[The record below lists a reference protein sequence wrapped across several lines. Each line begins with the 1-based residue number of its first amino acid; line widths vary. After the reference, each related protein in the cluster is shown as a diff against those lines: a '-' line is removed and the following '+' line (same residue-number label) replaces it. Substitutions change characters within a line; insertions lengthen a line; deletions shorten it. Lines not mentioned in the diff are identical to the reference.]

1 MPRIVIVLTLLV
13 LLAAPARAQLVV
25 VDPGNLIQAIL
36 IAERTLRQYE
46 VLRAQFQT
54 IQRMA
59 QGLGASMEG
68 YRIPVVPT
76 IRHDVS
82 RWEYGRPWLAGMNSG
97 DPTGGAYWQTTRQ
110 LERPPSGL
118 QGLPAPSRRA
128 IEQAYATIEIAD
140 SVAQLGGHQ
149 VALIRQQNDR
159 LQRAIGGLEGDVLNG
174 LARYHEMTANLD
186 KIAAAELLARRQD
199 MSANQLLSHALEQ
212 LLVRGKRL
220 RDSEAVVMDMR
231 LRTLVPTNDEA
242 GLLAGAAEHL
252 RTWRQP

>member
-1 MPRIVIVLTLLV
+1 LV
-13 LLAAPARAQLVV
+13 LAAPAHAQLVV

-36 IAERTLRQYE
+36 IAERTLRHYE

-59 QGLGASMEG
+59 QGLGANMEG
-68 YRIPVVPT
+68 YRIPVIPIT
-76 IRHDVS
+76 RHDVS
-82 RWEYGRPWLAGMNSG
+82 RWEYGRPWLAGMNNG
-97 DPTGGAYWQTTRQ
+97 DPTGGAYWQTTRR
-110 LERPPSGL
+110 LDRPPAGL
-118 QGLPAPSRRA
+118 QALPAPSRQA
-128 IEQAYATIEIAD
+128 IEQAYATIEITD

-149 VALIRQQNDR
+149 VALIRQQSDR
-159 LQRAIGGLEGDVLNG
+159 VQHAIDGLQGDVLNG

-220 RDSEAVVMDMR
+220 RDSEAVVMNMR
-231 LRTLVPTNDEA
+231 LRTLAPANDDPR
-242 GLLAGAAEHL
+242 LLAGAAEQL
-252 RTWRQP
+252 RSWRQP